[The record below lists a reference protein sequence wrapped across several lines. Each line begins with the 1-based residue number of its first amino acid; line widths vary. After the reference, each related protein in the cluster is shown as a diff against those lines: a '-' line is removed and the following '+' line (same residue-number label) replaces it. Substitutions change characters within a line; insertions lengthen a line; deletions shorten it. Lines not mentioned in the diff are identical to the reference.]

1 MSHWPRVPLQVN
13 NAGVA
18 TQFPHNLTRDGV
30 EATFQATVD
39 GVRKLVLQVKGNM
52 IHPYSVFATFAS
64 NPTLALGNTDR
75 LCHVMFIQ
83 HLS

>member
-1 MSHWPRVPLQVN
+1 MN